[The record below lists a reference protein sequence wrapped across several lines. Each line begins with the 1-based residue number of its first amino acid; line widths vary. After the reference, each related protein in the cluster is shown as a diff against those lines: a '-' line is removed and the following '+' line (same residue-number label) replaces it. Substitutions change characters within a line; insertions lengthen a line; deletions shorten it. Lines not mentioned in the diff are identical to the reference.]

1 MRRVLL
7 LILACLTLAACG
19 GSHPDRATLSSS
31 TTATATV
38 NGGSFM
44 GSVAPKGWGAPLVGA
59 QPIAPVGVTGPT
71 HTMFDSVDLSTIPA
85 SAFAAA
91 GYTAGLYPTWRE
103 LLARFPHARHV
114 SVAIS
119 AVYHAD
125 CLDVEPL
132 DATPAQ
138 AGPWAR
144 ADMRAGFRRPCLY
157 GDLAEMPA
165 IKASLAHTL
174 GSHWRGRVLLWLAYY
189 TGHPGVV
196 AGYDATQY
204 TDRALGRNLDE
215 STVTNA
221 FLGIVVQ
228 PRCYT
233 HRESRAA
240 CSSARA
246 RVARDAKAVTASAR
260 VYTGRRCPMLAQRVT
275 WFSEHLRRY
284 PHTRTV
290 HRRQALAASRR
301 VYRRESCSV
310 FAQRV
315 RWFTHAEAAV
325 RAAN

>member
-19 GSHPDRATLSSS
+19 GSHPNRATLSSS

-138 AGPWAR
+138 AGPWAS

-174 GSHWRGRVLLWLAYY
+174 GSGWRSKVLLWLAYY

-215 STVTNA
+215 STATDA
-221 FLGIVVQ
+221 FLGINPL
-228 PRCYT
+228 PRCIGR
-233 HRESRAA
+233 RESRAA
-240 CSSARA
+240 CSAARA
-246 RVARDAKAVTASAR
+246 RLARDTRAVTASQRA
-260 VYTGRRCPMLAQRVT
+260 YTARRCPMLAQRVA
-275 WFSEHLRRY
+275 WFGEHLRRY
-284 PHTRTV
+284 PHVRRTS
-290 HRRQALAASRR
+290 RLRALGASRR
-301 VYRRESCSV
+301 VYRRLSCAV

-315 RWFTHAEAAV
+315 RYFARQAAAV
-325 RAAN
+325 RQAN